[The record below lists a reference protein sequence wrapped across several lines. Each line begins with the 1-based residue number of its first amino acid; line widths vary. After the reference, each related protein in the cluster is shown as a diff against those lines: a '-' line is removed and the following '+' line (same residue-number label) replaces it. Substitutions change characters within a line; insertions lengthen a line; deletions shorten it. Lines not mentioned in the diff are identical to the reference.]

1 MVITNFW
8 SIGLDDHWS
17 KKIYRAQMIV
27 DVRRYIHLRWSYST
41 FCGRDA
47 AGGPSRWSR
56 AVGGSRSCFYWRPP
70 LSFPRMDLWLGRERV
85 TQRRVMLLQGA
96 VHHHVHVVETHS
108 VKPSEKNKFTPNQKR
123 TNFLTEPST
132 LNVQRAFT
140 ICRCLWNHP
149 CYLKERTFGS
159 NMLVCGDILLNCG
172 TGVERFTK
180 ELSPSPWALHLREHK
195 KIFTSCEIPTIPL
208 WLVIWVLHSSIFV
221 FMFLL
226 VVPLLPRT
234 TVVFRLQISHTF
246 SAFLFKENFVL
257 TLFFFPFSISW
268 HFK

>member
-1 MVITNFW
+1 MSSRPTLSNPQKNQ
-8 SIGLDDHWS
+8 LYPEP
-17 KKIYRAQMIV
+17 KKDQLSYGA
-27 DVRRYIHLRWSYST
+27 IHTYST
-41 FCGRDA
+41 AR
-47 AGGPSRWSR
+47 
-56 AVGGSRSCFYWRPP
+56 FYDLLVP
-70 LSFPRMDLWLGRERV
+70 L
-85 TQRRVMLLQGA
+85 
-96 VHHHVHVVETHS
+96 
-108 VKPSEKNKFTPNQKR
+108 
-123 TNFLTEPST
+123 EPS
-132 LNVQRAFT
+132 LLLEGEIFWKQ
-140 ICRCLWNHP
+140 LD
-149 CYLKERTFGS
+149 
-159 NMLVCGDILLNCG
+159 CGDILLNCG

-257 TLFFFPFSISW
+257 TFFFIPSSIPW